1 MAVGGMYGV
10 LTISLLGSLVQ
21 GYADGHG
28 KVVSESS
35 IISQVQNEKDNLL
48 MCTTRNY
55 NSEDAVHVLHG
66 DDSSQLSEAVNMLI
80 DEDTD
85 IVCSTDYCILS
96 SMKAVLC
103 GKLNKDG
110 NIVVNDG
117 VSYKSTETGESIS
130 IPIIRGNYTLYM
142 YKGDWDEFTFDGY
155 EEYSGSLVT
164 TPFTWVVQGVK
175 DNTLVG
181 VDTDKVDQVGYFSI
195 ESDELGDGVL
205 KEDHVEFT
213 ENFSF
218 VVVNSNNGDI
228 VSVGH
233 KK

>member
-55 NSEDAVHVLHG
+55 NLEDAVHVLHG

-117 VSYKSTETGESIS
+117 VSYKATETGESIS
-130 IPIIRGNYTLYM
+130 IPIIRGNYTLYL